1 MKFVAPLLALALL
14 TACKEPA
21 APPPAPPPAA
31 TASTPAV
38 AAGNAAHGLQLMS
51 QYGCNVCHTIPGVEG
66 EGTLAPPLA
75 GVVSRPTISLGAVQN
90 TPANLLQFI
99 QDPSSM
105 NPQSGMPPPG
115 ISPAEAQ
122 DIAAFLATLK

>member
-14 TACKEPA
+14 TACREPA
-21 APPPAPPPAA
+21 APPAAPPPVA

-38 AAGNAAHGLQLMS
+38 AGGNAANGLQLMT
-51 QYGCNVCHTIPGVEG
+51 QYGCNVCHSIPGVQG
-66 EGTLAPPLA
+66 EGTLAPSLA
-75 GVVSRPTISLGAVQN
+75 GLASRPTISLGAVQN
-90 TPANLLQFI
+90 TPANLLQFV

-122 DIAAFLATLK
+122 DIVAFLSTLK